1 METIQGTIYHRPNG
15 RKELFTIS
23 DIDPED
29 AKWINENKI
38 EVGVEDIGF
47 DFAMYFK
54 TTRTIDGEPEEFTFI
69 AAGRS
74 CKDTIKASVEVVK
87 RALLI
92 PIGDGN
98 SN

>member
-1 METIQGTIYHRPNG
+1 METIQAIIYHRPNG
-15 RKELFTIS
+15 RKEPFVI
-23 DIDPED
+23 ED
-29 AKWINENKI
+29 VYPDDAQWINGNKI

-47 DFAMYFK
+47 DFAVYFK
-54 TTRTIDGEPEEFTFI
+54 TTRMVCGEPEEFTFI

-74 CKDTIKASVEVVK
+74 CRDTIKESVEVIK

-92 PIGDGN
+92 PVDDGN